1 MTETPVIHGEV
12 TSFEQKRTEV
22 TEITPMQPPSE
33 YLSPLTFHFSR
44 AAAWFVG
51 VPGLRIVLL
60 TLLSAGAVQY
70 GGATGFYG
78 PQVYL
83 DNGGR
88 NLAQSPEFYW
98 DLEVTRLA
106 KNFKPA
112 EKRIPLYYAET
123 DSANQGEPTNKE
135 FRDEMGAKMTVDAD
149 NLDFSMAL
157 KEGRIKPPDPAGATA
172 QHTAA
177 RDYIANA
184 NDKSAGP
191 LPQEFAS
198 EFSDYHRG
206 AFAYRQL
213 KWAEAKVAWET
224 LLKRPAEERH
234 YRSVWA
240 AFMLGKTA
248 LKETDFETAVKWFQA
263 ARDFAKNG
271 FADSL
276 GLAADSYGWEGR
288 SELKQGHPERAAK
301 LFLTQLALGDKSA
314 IVSLKALVPD
324 RPAVDGFVNYGPA
337 SEDDSSQW
345 TDERQKAEDAKTFE
359 ALKAAAKDP
368 WLRQLVT
375 VHILATESDGTLV
388 EEATYENPEDL
399 AKKVNRCA
407 RWLSIINGAR
417 IEHVEN
423 ADYLGWVAYVNGD
436 YQAAEGWLKLADQNT
451 PAALW
456 LSAKLLRRAGKLDE
470 AVIAMQRAQQTIST
484 ADAYPPL
491 SQDPAEYQDF
501 RFAPGNDFEGEHW
514 PFEKSASG
522 DLGALL
528 LEQAQFTPALA
539 TLLNGAE
546 NASDEGDGLW
556 DDAAFIAE
564 RVLKTDE
571 LKTFVDRQPV
581 PTGTPESGGDF
592 PIMRLRYLLGRRF
605 VREDRYTEAGSYL
618 KSPYD
623 KVLAVYVSALA
634 AGSNE
639 KLAKLERARAWFKA
653 AWLARYDG
661 MEIMGTEGA
670 PDGFSNG
677 GDFEIPDLAKQQENG
692 FYVVTK
698 YNDPSG
704 EEKKTNVPIIL
715 KPSKDELTRLS
726 ETKTS
731 PDLRFHYRVV
741 AGALAIRAAALL
753 GDNTEELADVLN
765 TAGAWVKDRDA
776 KLGDRYYQILKNRAS
791 KTKIGRQAVAKHW
804 FVSESGPWSA
814 EQQAA
819 YDKLHKDLG
828 LSTE

>member
-1 MTETPVIHGEV
+1 MDRFSDHHLPF
-12 TSFEQKRTEV
+12 SFRFLR
-22 TEITPMQPPSE
+22 PARPSVVAAHTRV
-33 YLSPLTFHFSR
+33 LLLALIM
-44 AAAWFVG
+44 AAA
-51 VPGLRIVLL
+51 
-60 TLLSAGAVQY
+60 VQH

-88 NLAQSPEFYW
+88 NLGQSPEFYW

-106 KNFKPA
+106 KDFKPA
-112 EKRIPLYYAET
+112 EKRIPLHYADE
-123 DSANQGEPTNKE
+123 DSANQGEQTNKE
-135 FRDEMGAKMTVDAD
+135 IRDEIGAKMTADAD
-149 NLDFSMAL
+149 TLDFATAL

-172 QHTAA
+172 QHAAA
-177 RDYIANA
+177 RSYLANA
-184 NDKSAGP
+184 KDKSSGT
-191 LPQEFAS
+191 LPEEFVS

-206 AFAYRQL
+206 ASAYRQL

-248 LKETDFETAVKWFQA
+248 LIETDFATAVKWFQA

-271 FADSL
+271 FADAL

-301 LFLTQLALGDKSA
+301 LFLTQLSLGDNSA

-324 RPAVDGFVNYGPA
+324 RPDVDGLVNYGPA

-345 TDERQKAEDAKTFE
+345 TDERQKAEAAKTLE
-359 ALKAAAKDP
+359 ALKTAAKDP

-375 VHILATESDGTLV
+375 VHILATESDPTLV
-388 EEATYENPEDL
+388 DEETYENPGDL
-399 AKKVNRCA
+399 AKRVNRCA
-407 RWLSIINGAR
+407 RWLSVINDAR

-436 YQAAEGWLKLADQNT
+436 YQGAERWLKLADQNT

-470 AVIAMQRAQQTIST
+470 AVVAMQRAQQAITT
-484 ADAYPPL
+484 VDAYPSLP
-491 SQDPAEYQDF
+491 QDPAEYQDF
-501 RFAPGNDFEGEHW
+501 RFATGYGFEGEHW

-581 PTGTPESGGDF
+581 PTGTPDSGGDF

-634 AGSNE
+634 AGANE

-677 GDFEIPDLAKQQENG
+677 GDFEMPDLAKQQESG
-692 FYVVTK
+692 VYEVTK

-731 PDLRFHYRVV
+731 PDLRFHYRVI
-741 AGALAIRAAALL
+741 AGALAIKAAALL

-828 LSTE
+828 LSPE